1 MDNKTT
7 RYARTSTYHASRRT
21 ALKTL
26 GGLALAP
33 FALSA
38 GAQQIQPIRF
48 GLQNTFTGAAAVVWA
63 RKKIYEK
70 RGLKVEAFNFADGRG
85 VRDAM
90 LAGKIDFGTM
100 NLTPFF
106 VGAATGNFTL
116 IAFVLLGGDT
126 VGVMAR
132 PGIDNVADLKGKNVS
147 ITVGSTTGPVFV
159 HQVGPKL
166 GLKEGDY
173 RIVNLQPANQ
183 VPALAAGSIDAF
195 AGPEPYLTIGEQEK
209 IGKVLVRFGPYD
221 ANPTCLVVNTAF
233 LEKFPDTVNAFLK
246 SWLDGVEYWEHNPDG
261 VVDALLSMYRESGY
275 TALSPPMVSK
285 MAKLPKVVPDITPEL
300 AAYIKGQADIL
311 YKAGS
316 LKRLPDWEKV
326 IRPELVAKARG

>member
-1 MDNKTT
+1 MEKKTI
-7 RYARTSTYHASRRT
+7 RYTGISTYQASRRI

-33 FALSA
+33 FAQSA
-38 GAQQIQPIRF
+38 AAQQIQPIRF
-48 GLQNTFTGAAAVVWA
+48 GLQNTFTGASAVVWA
-63 RKKIYEK
+63 RQKIYEK

-90 LAGKIDFGTM
+90 LAGKVDIGTM

-106 VGAATGNFTL
+106 VGAATGAFTL
-116 IAFVLLGGDT
+116 IGFVLLGGDT

-132 PGIDNVADLKGKNVS
+132 PGINTIADLKGKNVS

-195 AGPEPYLTIGEQEK
+195 AGPEPYLTVGEEEK
-209 IGKVLVRFGPYD
+209 IGKVLVRFGQYD
-221 ANPTCLVVNTAF
+221 SIPTCLVVSTAF
-233 LEKFPDTVNAFLK
+233 LEKNPDTVIVFLK
-246 SWLDGVEYWEHNPDG
+246 SWLDAVEYWQRNPVG
-261 VVDALLSMYRESGY
+261 VVEALHSMYRESGY
-275 TALSPPMVSK
+275 TALTPAMVGK

-300 AAYIKGQADIL
+300 VADMKAQAEIL

-316 LKRLPDWEKV
+316 LKRLPEWDKV
-326 IRPELVAKARG
+326 IRSDLLAKARG